1 MNITS
6 YLLSSEFQ
14 RSNYGEQ
21 RTTSWRFNKRSI
33 IITLLA
39 IITFGFSMSF
49 GMRAA
54 GDVGLTFQNGAKL
67 ILWVSLFIWGM
78 VEWKSI
84 MPLLLQP
91 AGYLLSFLGLYAALS
106 ALWSPVPLYTAA
118 SALGWLSYM
127 ILALLAIRYV
137 DLNAILATIFWS
149 LFCFIAVSFLLAF
162 IMPDAVWLAP
172 SDVENTFRF
181 VGLTDHPNNFGHQ
194 AGLYLV
200 FTLACLSRRVISL
213 KSALFHGAFGL
224 AALVLSRDRTISIGL
239 LAITCL
245 VAVRYSA
252 IAQRL
257 AFGAAILFAIAFLFY
272 AAGIGPDFQSAMES
286 ISRTGQ
292 ASEITTLT
300 GRTDIWTIAIEHI
313 LEKPIFGW
321 GFNGTEQLMVSTAPL
336 RFYGNPVNAHEMYLQ
351 MALSLG
357 LVGLIP
363 SLALVALPIRAYF
376 VKPIFYRD
384 LIVGLI
390 LLNGI
395 AEADIFATP
404 VLSGLITFLLLLR
417 DGAPSPHLIYRG
429 EG

>member
-1 MNITS
+1 MSIAS

-14 RSNYGEQ
+14 RSNYGAQ
-21 RTTSWRFNKRSI
+21 RSTSWRLEKRSLI
-33 IITLLA
+33 IVLLA
-39 IITFGFSMSF
+39 AITFCLSMSF
-49 GMRAA
+49 GMREA

-67 ILWVSLFIWGM
+67 ILWVGLFIWGM

-84 MPLLLQP
+84 MPLLFQP
-91 AGYLLSFLGLYAALS
+91 AGYILSFLGLYAALS

-118 SALGWLSYM
+118 SALGWLAYM
-127 ILALLAIRYV
+127 ALACLAIRYV
-137 DLNAILATIFWS
+137 ELNAILASIFWA
-149 LFCFIAVSFLLAF
+149 LFAFIAVSFLLAF
-162 IMPDAVWLAP
+162 IIPDAVWLPP

-200 FTLACLSRRVISL
+200 FTAACLSRRLISV
-213 KSALFHGAFGL
+213 KSAFFHAAFGL
-224 AALVLSRDRTISIGL
+224 AALGLSGDRTISIGL

-252 IAQRL
+252 IAQRF
-257 AFGAAILFAIAFLFY
+257 AFGAALFLGLAFMFY

-292 ASEITTLT
+292 SSEIMTLT
-300 GRTDIWTIAIEHI
+300 GRTDIWAVALEHI

-321 GFNGTEQLMVSTAPL
+321 GFNGTEHLMVSTAPL
-336 RFYGNPVNAHEMYLQ
+336 RFFGNPVNAHEMFLQ

-357 LVGLIP
+357 LVGLVP
-363 SLALVALPIRAYF
+363 SLALVAIPIRGYF
-376 VKPIFYRD
+376 FNPKFYRD

-390 LLNGI
+390 LLNGL

-404 VLSGLITFLLLLR
+404 ILSGLIVFLLLLR
-417 DGAPSPHLIYRG
+417 DGAPSPHLIYNR